1 MTYTHQQKS
10 NEHVYSSSNCQFFLT
25 LHYSCNV
32 CSVTYTCIVEYQKF
46 SLKSLME
53 ISNTCCLEYIQRL
66 IDEISLQVKFCIVL
80 YTWSCS
86 WLSCCNLQT
95 HAVEN
100 AESAEV
106 KECRAE
112 EAGVGR
118 TTGREETEASTE
130 GPRYTVWYVFL

>member
-1 MTYTHQQKS
+1 MQAHLYNQAPIVKFLLQ
-10 NEHVYSSSNCQFFLT
+10 NNDNCT
-25 LHYSCNV
+25 
-32 CSVTYTCIVEYQKF
+32 EYQKL

-130 GPRYTVWYVFL
+130 GPRYTVWYVFIKSNLYFL